1 MTKNTNQQL
10 YEQIYKQFKKLQA
23 QKGVSI
29 YKIAQDTHIG
39 RSTLSDWET
48 KKTNPKLDKL
58 LAIADYFE
66 VSFDYLLGRSDE
78 NNLSADKIELLPE
91 YIKYSLNILNSNEVV
106 SMNGAAIDEEKR
118 KALAEVLE
126 NSIKCIVDILES

>member
-1 MTKNTNQQL
+1 MTKDANEQL
-10 YEQIYKQFKKLQA
+10 YEQIYKRFKKLQA

-29 YKIAQDTHIG
+29 YKIAQDTHMG
-39 RSTLSDWET
+39 KSTLSDWER
-48 KKTNPKLDKL
+48 KKTKPKLDKL
-58 LAIADYFE
+58 LTIADYFE

-91 YIKYSLNILNSNEVV
+91 YIRYSLNILDSSEVV
-106 SMNGAAIDEEKR
+106 SMNGVAIDEEKR

-126 NSIKCIVDILES
+126 SSIKSIVDILES